1 MLSPYRVLDL
11 TDANAQMG
19 PMILADL
26 GAEVIRIET
35 PGASRGAAADE
46 YAKNSPIKR

>member
-11 TDANAQMG
+11 TDNRAALG

-26 GAEVIRIET
+26 GAEVW
-35 PGASRGAAADE
+35 
-46 YAKNSPIKR
+46 

>member
-11 TDANAQMG
+11 TSSRSSIG

-26 GAEVIRIET
+26 GAEVLRIE
-35 PGASRGAAADE
+35 PPVVG
-46 YAKNSPIKR
+46 